1 MTFYLTLSRTWCTCF
16 VTLEYVISIFLK
28 DLKTTLCKHNQ
39 KEVEAVRYIKVY
51 AKGVV
56 KNGFV
61 YKEISDT
68 NLLYQFRDWLNQ
80 QMLGSSESFIR
91 SEDVH
96 WRDFL
101 KYNQD
106 ILLLHTVP
114 LYTMFKAL
122 ACQSLYSVLNKID
135 FVLSWP
141 KCSLNLLSTNQSHK
155 HEKSLSSCFSISV
168 TFYVGKLCKYHLHK
182 IIDIRTVWIFCL

>member
-1 MTFYLTLSRTWCTCF
+1 
-16 VTLEYVISIFLK
+16 
-28 DLKTTLCKHNQ
+28 
-39 KEVEAVRYIKVY
+39 
-51 AKGVV
+51 
-56 KNGFV
+56 
-61 YKEISDT
+61 
-68 NLLYQFRDWLNQ
+68 
-80 QMLGSSESFIR
+80 MLGSSESFIR

-155 HEKSLSSCFSISV
+155 HKKSLSSCFSIYYQQISHTNMKNLLV
-168 TFYVGKLCKYHLHK
+168 VAFQFQLHFMLENYAS
-182 IIDIRTVWIFCL
+182 IICIK